1 MENKTTQNI
10 QDDKLDLLNTIKLQ
24 KENLNLL
31 ETAIIEIKND
41 NITKE
46 RDSLKNKSKELQI
59 KIEKLNYELNEV
71 KAQKALLQD
80 KLFDIFYD
88 SKEKDILNS
97 TIKKFKLKEKSLLD
111 YEKELYFLEKN
122 FISNL
127 KEKFNAITQENT
139 EEYLLLYNNFQDVEK
154 QLIDYIETQKI
165 KAQKISKS
173 LDEDI

>member
-71 KAQKALLQD
+71 KAQKALL
-80 KLFDIFYD
+80 
-88 SKEKDILNS
+88 
-97 TIKKFKLKEKSLLD
+97 
-111 YEKELYFLEKN
+111 
-122 FISNL
+122 
-127 KEKFNAITQENT
+127 
-139 EEYLLLYNNFQDVEK
+139 
-154 QLIDYIETQKI
+154 
-165 KAQKISKS
+165 
-173 LDEDI
+173 